1 MGVRTRPETEGN
13 PVSSYS
19 GRITSDWNPDLGMV
33 DEDPTDTLVWIKEE
47 LHETWH
53 TGYIRF
59 PKGAD
64 VTPTSGVL
72 SDGRQWRRIRKGEY
86 P

>member
-1 MGVRTRPETEGN
+1 MSHFYTGKPTLE
-13 PVSSYS
+13 
-19 GRITSDWNPDLGMV
+19 WNPDLGMAE
-33 DEDPTDTLVWIKEE
+33 DEPRDVLVWICDA

-53 TGYIRF
+53 TGFIRF

-72 SDGRQWRRIRKGEY
+72 SDGRKWRRIKPGEY